1 MSSSE
6 TIHQSATAST
16 PPEIQS
22 VLARLRRRIRTYVFL
37 EGLAWVLVV
46 VGALFWITLGL
57 NWGYFKLSRLELP
70 RWFRIALDL
79 AAVLSVVA
87 VLLALLAWRLFRQ
100 LRTKALALVLERR
113 FPTLDDRLITAV
125 EAPAR
130 RDHYET
136 EFTQALR
143 QRTVDEARQ
152 EAERLPL
159 KDVFQGR
166 PLGVAATLATFV
178 LASVIT
184 FGVLNSEAVGYWY
197 RAFVGLDDEYW
208 DRDTLLVPR
217 VFEAAVNDV
226 REFGEERIYKHPRG
240 ADFTLSVFVPE
251 EDEETGKKWLVPEEV
266 YWDYELDGGRG
277 GAEIL
282 MNPVRGSEREF
293 RQTVSNLLDG
303 MTFTVFGGDY
313 RSRLRY
319 RVMVVDP
326 PTIDEVR
333 LERRYPD
340 YTRLN
345 NTEPPKD
352 DDERKQRELQELVRG
367 TSVSLPL
374 ETQLLMH
381 ATANKPLNGLRIETD
396 QFFLTVRAANVDE
409 NGDVTEPG
417 TAKLELLSQDGLP
430 YVELPFADGF
440 ATKVLTAGSDKLH
453 LPMALNADAEL
464 QLSPPV
470 FLPLLTGG
478 VAGSVSS
485 AAWVGSSA
493 KWMQQP
499 LTAIPLS
506 ANTLLR
512 VFLEDTDGIISQE
525 ASRLTINGI
534 ADLSPEIE
542 AKFRGI
548 GEFITAKASIPVT
561 GEIRDDYGVA
571 DARFEYRVATPEGQ
585 FLTGPAWQVREFENP
600 PNGVSSVYQ
609 FQSDEQPA
617 TRFDVSKILVND
629 ETGPRPLKIGDV
641 LHLSIYAEDG
651 DDINGPHGTRAQPK
665 PEYVFRVVSQ
675 EELLTILYQKELG
688 LLARFEQVIE
698 EVGGADANK
707 PATGVL
713 AELQKA
719 TELANTINAD
729 PESESES
736 ERENRL
742 ELTSIA
748 TRSMQKISKDA
759 ADTRSIQ
766 QDFEEILEEL
776 GNNGIAN
783 PKMVQS
789 LRELI
794 IDPLDRI
801 GERRFPAVDEALV
814 KFKDVQENK
823 ADPRSAIADSVSQTE
838 ALLRD
843 LRIVLKEMQEL
854 ASYQELVGNLQQM
867 IEATKKAKELAEEQQ
882 IDDLNKVLELFD

>member
-1 MSSSE
+1 M
-6 TIHQSATAST
+6 
-16 PPEIQS
+16 
-22 VLARLRRRIRTYVFL
+22 YVFF
-37 EGLAWVLVV
+37 EGVAWVLVV
-46 VGALFWITLGL
+46 IGVVFWITLGL

-70 RWFRIALDL
+70 RWFRIVLDMG
-79 AAVLSVVA
+79 AVLSIVG

-125 EAPAR
+125 EAPER
-130 RDHYET
+130 HKDYET
-136 EFTQALR
+136 AFTQALR

-159 KDVFQGR
+159 GEVFQGR
-166 PLGVAATLATFV
+166 PLGVAATLAILL

-184 FGVLNSEAVGYWY
+184 FGFLNKQAVGYWY

-217 VFEAAVNDV
+217 VVNSTANEV
-226 REFGEERIYKHPRG
+226 RDFGEERIYKHPRG
-240 ADFTLSVFVPE
+240 ADFTLSVIVPE
-251 EDEETGKKWLVPEEV
+251 KDEDTGKQWVVPEEV

-277 GAEIL
+277 GAEVL
-282 MNPVRGSEREF
+282 MNPVRSSEREF

-303 MTFTVFGGDY
+303 MTFSVFGGDY

-319 RVMVVDP
+319 RVQVVDP

-333 LERRYPD
+333 LERRFPD

-345 NTEPPKD
+345 NPAPPKNQ
-352 DDERKQRELQELVRG
+352 DERKQRELDELVRG
-367 TSVSLPL
+367 TSVALPM
-374 ETQLLMH
+374 ETRLVMH
-381 ATANKPLNGLRIETD
+381 AAANKPLHGLRIETD
-396 QFFLTVRAANVDE
+396 QFFLTVRAAQSE
-409 NGDVTEPG
+409 KAGQAATPA
-417 TAKLELLSQDGLP
+417 TATLALLSQDGLP
-430 YVELPFADGF
+430 YVELPFTPGF
-440 ATKVLTAGSDKLH
+440 ADSVLTAGAEEFH
-453 LPMALNADAEL
+453 LPMGLNADAEL
-464 QLSPPV
+464 RLSPPPFV
-470 FLPLLTGG
+470 SLLTGG

-485 AAWVGSSA
+485 AAWASSTA
-493 KWMQQP
+493 SWMQQP
-499 LTAIPLS
+499 LSAVPLS

-512 VFLEDTDGIISQE
+512 VFLEDTDGIVSLE
-525 ASRLTINGI
+525 PSRLTINGI
-534 ADLSPEIE
+534 ADQPPVIE
-542 AKFRGI
+542 AKYRGI
-548 GEFITAKASIPVT
+548 GEFITAKASIPIT

-571 DARFEYRVATPEGQ
+571 GARFEYRVTTPEGQ
-585 FLTGPAWQVREFENP
+585 LLTGPGWQIREFENP
-600 PNGVSSVYQ
+600 PTGSDAEFQ
-609 FQSDEQPA
+609 FQTDDQPA
-617 TRFDVSKILVND
+617 TRFDASKVLIND

-688 LLARFEQVIE
+688 LLARFEQVID
-698 EVGGADANK
+698 EVGGTDENK
-707 PATGVL
+707 PPTGVL
-713 AELQKA
+713 AELQEA
-719 TELANTINAD
+719 LELAAGLTSTAQSSSEAD
-729 PESESES
+729 
-736 ERENRL
+736 REKRA

-748 TRSMQKISKDA
+748 TRSLQKINKDA
-759 ADTRSIQ
+759 GDTRSIQ

-794 IDPLDRI
+794 IEPLDRI
-801 GERRFPAVDEALV
+801 GERRFPAVDQALLR
-814 KFKDVQENK
+814 FKDAQDEE
-823 ADPRSAIADSVSQTE
+823 ADAQSAIADSIRETQ

-843 LRIVLKEMQEL
+843 LRVVLKEMREL

-882 IDDLNKVLELFD
+882 VDELNKVLELLD

>member
-1 MSSSE
+1 M
-6 TIHQSATAST
+6 
-16 PPEIQS
+16 
-22 VLARLRRRIRTYVFL
+22 YVFF

-46 VGALFWITLGL
+46 IGVVFWITLGL

-70 RWFRIALDL
+70 RWFRIALDMG
-79 AAVLSVVA
+79 AVLSIVGVV
-87 VLLALLAWRLFRQ
+87 LALLAWRLFRQ

-125 EAPAR
+125 EAPDR
-130 RDHYET
+130 RSDYET
-136 EFTQALR
+136 AFTQALR

-159 KDVFQGR
+159 GEVFQGR
-166 PLGVAATLATFV
+166 PLGVAATLAILV

-184 FGVLNSEAVGYWY
+184 FGFLNQQAVAYWY

-217 VFEAAVNDV
+217 VVNAAANEV

-240 ADFTLSVFVPE
+240 ADFTLSVLVPE
-251 EDEETGKKWLVPEEV
+251 EDKTTGKQWLVPDEV

-277 GAEIL
+277 GAEVL
-282 MNPVRGSEREF
+282 MNPVRSSEREF

-303 MTFTVFGGDY
+303 MTFSVYGGDY

-319 RVMVVDP
+319 RVQVVDP

-333 LERRYPD
+333 LERRFPD

-345 NTEPPKD
+345 KSSPPKNA
-352 DDERKQRELQELVRG
+352 DERKQRESEELVRG
-367 TSVSLPL
+367 TSVSLPM
-374 ETQLLMH
+374 ETRLVMH
-381 ATANKPLNGLRIETD
+381 AAANKPLRGLRIETD
-396 QFFLTVRAANVDE
+396 QFFLTVRAAVDE
-409 NGDVTEPG
+409 GESKTPA
-417 TAKLELLSQDGLP
+417 TAKLALLSQDGLP
-430 YVELPFADGF
+430 YVELPFAAGF
-440 ATKVLTAGSDKLH
+440 ADEVLTAGSETFH

-464 QLSPPV
+464 QLSPPPY
-470 FLPLLTGG
+470 LSLLTGG

-485 AAWVGSSA
+485 AEWVATSA
-493 KWMQQP
+493 NWMQQP
-499 LTAIPLS
+499 LAAVPLS

-512 VFLEDTDGIISQE
+512 VFLEDTDGIVSQE
-525 ASRLTINGI
+525 PSRLTINGI
-534 ADLSPEIE
+534 ADQPPEIE
-542 AKFRGI
+542 ARYRGI

-571 DARFEYRVATPEGQ
+571 GARFEYRVGTPEGQ
-585 FLTGPAWQVREFENP
+585 FLTGPGWQIREFENP
-600 PNGVSSVYQ
+600 PNGTDAEFQ
-609 FQSDEQPA
+609 FQSDDQPA
-617 TRFDVSKILVND
+617 TRFDASKVLIND

-688 LLARFEQVIE
+688 LLARFEQVID
-698 EVGGADANK
+698 EVGGTDENK

-713 AELQKA
+713 AELQTA
-719 TELANTINAD
+719 TELAVSLSSDAD
-729 PESESES
+729 SDSEAD
-736 ERENRL
+736 RDKRA

-748 TRSMQKISKDA
+748 TRSLQKINKDA
-759 ADTRSIQ
+759 SDTRSIQ

-794 IDPLDRI
+794 IEPLDRI
-801 GERRFPAVDEALV
+801 GERRFPAVDQALLR
-814 KFKDVQENK
+814 FKDVQEDE
-823 ADPRSAIADSVSQTE
+823 ADPQSAIADSIRETQ

-843 LRIVLKEMQEL
+843 LRAVLKEMREL

-882 IDDLNKVLELFD
+882 VDELNKVLELLD